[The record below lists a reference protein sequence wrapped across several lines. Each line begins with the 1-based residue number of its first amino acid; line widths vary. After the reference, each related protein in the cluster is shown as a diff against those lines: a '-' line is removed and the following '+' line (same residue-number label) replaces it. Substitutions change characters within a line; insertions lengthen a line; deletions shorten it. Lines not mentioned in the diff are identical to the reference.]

1 MKLTGMILV
10 IIGIV
15 GGALALFQSLL
26 ATTPIPPPDAP
37 EVAATAFPNAQLVF
51 SVATLVIG
59 GLLVAFGGSGVIKSR
74 DPAVRN

>member
-26 ATTPIPPPDAP
+26 ATTPQSPEGASEAAAP
-37 EVAATAFPNAQLVF
+37 AFPAAQLFF
-51 SVATLVIG
+51 SVAALVIG
-59 GLLVAFGGSGVIKSR
+59 ALLVVFGGSGVIKTKN
-74 DPAVRN
+74 PVVRN